1 MAARG
6 DRTGDIM
13 ADIFLSYAREDEAR
27 IEPLVTAFQEQGWS
41 VFWDRHIPA
50 GQSWRSHIGESL
62 RDAKCVVVVW
72 SRHSVSSRWVME
84 EAEEGQQRGNLVPVL
99 LEAVDLPI
107 GFRGVQAGD
116 LRDWQPDRPSP
127 QFAQL
132 VRDIGAM
139 LGRAPQ
145 TPDAT
150 SPGYT
155 AAATK
160 GERSRESPPRPAKSR
175 FGLLNR
181 LVMAAIL
188 FVVAGIGYWSY
199 DHMSVSSS
207 SSQTEGEGS
216 GNRTGKVGGGKVKT
230 ANDTFRFDRITGMS
244 MGGGKLAITQSG
256 SRVDVPLA
264 KIARVQFLPD
274 NAVKVEYLDG
284 RSEQVE
290 FSCYWNAPV
299 TFHVGEKE
307 MYYGDCAA
315 LRGIKEIEFF
325 H

>member
-1 MAARG
+1 
-6 DRTGDIM
+6 M

-27 IEPLVTAFQEQGWS
+27 IGPLVAAVQEQGWS

-50 GQSWRSHIGESL
+50 GQSWRSHLGQAL

-72 SRHSVSSRWVME
+72 THHSVASRWVME

-99 LEAVDLPI
+99 LDTVELPI

-116 LRDWQPDRPSP
+116 LREWQPDRPSP

-132 VRDIGAM
+132 VRDIGAL
-139 LGRAPQ
+139 LGRASQNSELPS
-145 TPDAT
+145 AAK
-150 SPGYT
+150 T
-155 AAATK
+155 AATTR
-160 GERSRESPPRPAKSR
+160 GERSGVSRARPAKSR

-181 LVMAAIL
+181 LAMAAML

-199 DHMSVSSS
+199 NHTSSS
-207 SSQTEGEGS
+207 SSPQTEGKGS
-216 GNRTGKVGGGKVKT
+216 GDSSGKTGAGRVKT
-230 ANDTFRFDRITGMS
+230 AAGNFRFDRISGMS
-244 MGGGKLAITQSG
+244 MGGGKLTVTQFG
-256 SRVDVPLA
+256 SRVDLPLA
-264 KIARVQFLPD
+264 KITRVQFLPD
-274 NAVKVEYLDG
+274 NTVKIQYLDG
-284 RSEQVE
+284 KSEQVD

-315 LRGIKEIEFF
+315 LRAIEEIEFF

>member
-1 MAARG
+1 MAARAVLSG
-6 DRTGDIM
+6 KIM
-13 ADIFLSYAREDEAR
+13 ADIFLSYAREDEKR
-27 IEPLVTAFQEQGWS
+27 IEPIVAELAAQGWS
-41 VFWDRHIPA
+41 VFWDRDIPA
-50 GQSWRSHIGESL
+50 GQSWRDHIGAAL
-62 RDAKCVVVVW
+62 RDAKCVVVLW

-99 LEAVDLPI
+99 LDAVELPI

-116 LRDWQPDRPSP
+116 LRAWQPDRPSP

-132 VRDIGAM
+132 IRDIGAR
-139 LGRAPQ
+139 LERTPQ
-145 TPDAT
+145 TPAAT
-150 SPGYT
+150 SPVYT
-155 AAATK
+155 AAATH
-160 GERSRESPPRPAKSR
+160 GERYRASPARPGKSR

-181 LVMAAIL
+181 LAMAAML

-199 DHMSVSSS
+199 DHMGVSSS
-207 SSQTEGEGS
+207 SSRTEGGGS
-216 GNRTGKVGGGKVKT
+216 RKDGTGKVKT
-230 ANDTFRFDRITGMS
+230 AAGTFRFDKITGMS
-244 MGGGKLAITQSG
+244 MGVGKLTINQSG
-256 SRVDVPLA
+256 SRVDLPLA

-274 NAVKVEYLDG
+274 NAVKVQYLDG
-284 RSEQVE
+284 KSEQVD

-315 LRGIKEIEFF
+315 LRAIEEIEFF

>member
-1 MAARG
+1 
-6 DRTGDIM
+6 M

-50 GQSWRSHIGESL
+50 GQSWRSHIGEAL

-139 LGRAPQ
+139 LNAAPR
-145 TPDAT
+145 T
-150 SPGYT
+150 SAGAPT
-155 AAATK
+155 AKPAPELLD
-160 GERSRESPPRPAKSR
+160 ERSAGSPAPTAKARSGRRNMVMAVVVLAAIAGAGYWAYDLTRSTWSPQSEDRGSGKSAAKS
-175 FGLLNR
+175 G
-181 LVMAAIL
+181 
-188 FVVAGIGYWSY
+188 AG
-199 DHMSVSSS
+199 
-207 SSQTEGEGS
+207 
-216 GNRTGKVGGGKVKT
+216 RVKT
-230 ANDTFRFDRITGMS
+230 AAGTFQFDRITGMS
-244 MGGGKLAITQSG
+244 MGGGKLTITQLG
-256 SRVDVPLA
+256 SRVDLPLA
-264 KIARVQFLPD
+264 KVERVQFLPD
-274 NAVKVEYLDG
+274 NAVKVQYLDG
-284 RSEQVE
+284 KSEEVE
-290 FSCYWNAPV
+290 LSCYWNAPV

-315 LRGIKEIEFF
+315 LRGIEEIEFF

>member
-1 MAARG
+1 
-6 DRTGDIM
+6 M
-13 ADIFLSYAREDEAR
+13 ADIFLSYAREDGAR
-27 IEPLVTAFQEQGWS
+27 IEPLVAAFQAQGWS

-50 GQSWRSHIGESL
+50 GQSWRSHIGQAL

-99 LEAVDLPI
+99 LEAVELPI

-132 VRDIGAM
+132 VRDIGA
-139 LGRAPQ
+139 LLDRAPQ
-145 TPDAT
+145 TPEAA
-150 SPGYT
+150 SPPYT
-155 AAATK
+155 AAATH
-160 GERSRESPPRPAKSR
+160 GERSGDSPARPAKSR

-181 LVMAAIL
+181 LAMAAIL

-199 DHMSVSSS
+199 DYTRSSSS
-207 SSQTEGEGS
+207 SSQTESEES
-216 GNRTGKVGGGKVKT
+216 GNRTGKSGAGKVKT
-230 ANDTFRFDRITGMS
+230 ASGTFQFDKITGMS
-244 MGGGKLAITQSG
+244 MGVGKLTITQFG
-256 SRVDVPLA
+256 SRVDLPLA
-264 KIARVQFLPD
+264 KVERLQFLPD
-274 NAVKVEYLDG
+274 NAVRIQYLDG
-284 RSEQVE
+284 KSEQVE
-290 FSCYWNAPV
+290 LSCYWNAPV

-315 LRGIKEIEFF
+315 LRAIEEIEFF

>member
-1 MAARG
+1 MAARAN
-6 DRTGDIM
+6 RTGDNM

-27 IEPLVTAFQEQGWS
+27 IEPLVAAFQAQGWS

-50 GQSWRSHIGESL
+50 GQSWRSHIGQAL
-62 RDAKCVVVVW
+62 QNAKCVVVVW
-72 SRHSVSSRWVME
+72 TYHSVASRWVME

-99 LEAVDLPI
+99 LDTVELPI

-139 LGRAPQ
+139 LERTPQ
-145 TPDAT
+145 TPEAN
-150 SPGYT
+150 SPAYT
-155 AAATK
+155 AAATHGK
-160 GERSRESPPRPAKSR
+160 RSRESPARPAKSR

-181 LVMAAIL
+181 LAMAAIL

-207 SSQTEGEGS
+207 PSQTDGEES
-216 GNRTGKVGGGKVKT
+216 GRPAGKVGGGKVKT
-230 ANDTFRFDRITGMS
+230 ANATFRFDKITGMS
-244 MGGGKLAITQSG
+244 MGGGKLTITQFG
-256 SRVDVPLA
+256 SRVDLPLA
-264 KIARVQFLPD
+264 KVARVQFLPD
-274 NAVKVEYLDG
+274 NAVKVQYLDG
-284 RSEQVE
+284 KSEQVD

-315 LRGIKEIEFF
+315 LRAIEEIEFF